1 MNSRLYLLSSFY
13 DPNLNFF
20 NSRGSSKKQSFQ
32 LSRHDC
38 PQLHDITLKCADNR
52 ELKAHKCILVA
63 RMEYFQLM
71 FRNNWSEVKCTGL
84 HLLFNETN
92 LSCKFIQSKTV
103 NLTTVPIEYMEP
115 IVDFLYTNDAEQI
128 RQQNYSDNFIYNMIV
143 ICDQYFINRL
153 RNIFELLVIERI
165 SIKKCA
171 EMLEFA
177 CDYNCKMLKK
187 VCLDFMV
194 LNMARL
200 LEHRTL
206 DVLNGDMLQLVCQHY
221 KTQKKSG
228 RNVTYEDT
236 VSDVMLESFVA
247 DFKVDLGYKIT
258 EEQKIKERKART
270 SSTNQQDRRI
280 YEKEAIDANKSREL
294 DYCKMDDRKVPEPS
308 PLLLEATK
316 LSDELVSKVKSWT
329 KVPDKKDAKK
339 KNFPGTL
346 KTNEI
351 LSIEQKEKDAFVSL
365 SKTLSPRAEP
375 VTPPTNVTKPIECST
390 PIARSSLSLG
400 EFTPQISA
408 KISQK
413 QRKSQ
418 TVAAELHRFGMTTPK
433 KDDDAGTS
441 PMAENVWATK
451 TMIQS
456 SPSNTLQSQSL
467 NDSFFHHS
475 MGMPST
481 SFSTSM
487 SGGRSPLSPF
497 AGRPPKTKSMSFDTS
512 TAAVEDLSKS
522 FTKILKDEKKER
534 DYFEKLKTKSLVL
547 TQIEETA
554 IDELKKFYN
563 IENVHDEHIFVG
575 RKLQM
580 KPTMNFTV
588 WHH

>member
-1 MNSRLYLLSSFY
+1 MYSFNIFASY
-13 DPNLNFF
+13 
-20 NSRGSSKKQSFQ
+20 K
-32 LSRHDC
+32 
-38 PQLHDITLKCADNR
+38 
-52 ELKAHKCILVA
+52 
-63 RMEYFQLM
+63 
-71 FRNNWSEVKCTGL
+71 
-84 HLLFNETN
+84 TN
-92 LSCKFIQSKTV
+92 LSRKFFQTKTV

-115 IVDFLYTNDAEQI
+115 IIDFLYTNDAEQI

-177 CDYNCKMLKK
+177 CDYNCKMLTK

-206 DVLNGDMLQLVCQHY
+206 DGLNGDMLQLVCRHY
-221 KTQKKSG
+221 QTQKKTG
-228 RNVTYEDT
+228 HNITYEDT

-247 DFKVDLGYKIT
+247 DFKVDLGYKFSGD
-258 EEQKIKERKART
+258 QKMKERKART
-270 SSTNQQDRRI
+270 SSVNQQDRRI

-294 DYCKMDDRKVPEPS
+294 DYCKMDERKVSEPS
-308 PLLLEATK
+308 PLLLEAAK

-329 KVPDKKDAKK
+329 KVPDKKDPKK

-365 SKTLSPRAEP
+365 SKTNSPRAEP
-375 VTPPTNVTKPIECST
+375 VTPPSSVTKPIECST
-390 PIARSSLSLG
+390 PTARSSLSLG
-400 EFTPQISA
+400 EFTPQIFA

-418 TVAAELHRFGMTTPK
+418 TVAVEPQRFGITTPK
-433 KDDDAGTS
+433 KDSDSGTS
-441 PMAENVWATK
+441 PMAGNVWATK
-451 TMIQS
+451 TMMQS
-456 SPSNTLQSQSL
+456 PPSNASQSL

-475 MGMPST
+475 MGTPST
-481 SFSTSM
+481 SLSTSL
-487 SGGRSPLSPF
+487 SGGQSPLSPF
-497 AGRPPKTKSMSFDTS
+497 VGRPPKTKSLSFDNN

-522 FTKILKDEKKER
+522 FTKILKAEKKER
-534 DYFEKLKTKSLVL
+534 DYYEKLKTKSLVL

-563 IENVHDEHIFVG
+563 IENVHDEYIYVG
-575 RKLQM
+575 RKVQVQ
-580 KPTMNFTV
+580 PTMNFTM
-588 WHH
+588 WHQ

>member
-1 MNSRLYLLSSFY
+1 MYC
-13 DPNLNFF
+13 F
-20 NSRGSSKKQSFQ
+20 NAVSYK
-32 LSRHDC
+32 
-38 PQLHDITLKCADNR
+38 
-52 ELKAHKCILVA
+52 
-63 RMEYFQLM
+63 
-71 FRNNWSEVKCTGL
+71 
-84 HLLFNETN
+84 TN
-92 LSCKFIQSKTV
+92 LSRKFIQTKTV
-103 NLTTVPIEYMEP
+103 NLTTVPIDYMEP
-115 IVDFLYTNDAEQI
+115 IIDFLYTNDAEQI

-200 LEHRTL
+200 LEYRIL
-206 DVLNGDMLQLVCQHY
+206 DGLNSDMLQLVCRHY
-221 KTQKKSG
+221 HTQKRVG
-228 RNVTYEDT
+228 HNITYDDT
-236 VSDVMLESFVA
+236 VNDVMLESFVA
-247 DFKVDLGYKIT
+247 DFKVDLGYKIS
-258 EEQKIKERKART
+258 EDQKLKERKART

-280 YEKEAIDANKSREL
+280 YEKKAIDANKSREL
-294 DYCKMDDRKVPEPS
+294 DYCTKTDERKVPEAS
-308 PLLLEATK
+308 PLLLEAAK
-316 LSDELVSKVKSWT
+316 LSEELVSKVQSWT

-339 KNFPGTL
+339 KSFPGAL

-365 SKTLSPRAEP
+365 SKTHSPRAEP
-375 VTPPTNVTKPIECST
+375 VTPPSTKPIECST

-400 EFTPQISA
+400 EFTPQIGA

-418 TVAAELHRFGMTTPK
+418 SVVAELQRFGMMTPK
-433 KDDDAGTS
+433 KDGDADTS
-441 PMAENVWATK
+441 PMTIVENVWATK

-456 SPSNTLQSQSL
+456 PPSNALQSQSL

-475 MGMPST
+475 MGIPST
-481 SFSTSM
+481 STSANVT
-487 SGGRSPLSPF
+487 GGRSPLSPF
-497 AGRPPKTKSMSFDTS
+497 SGRPPKTKSLSFDNNS
-512 TAAVEDLSKS
+512 TATVEDLSKS

-534 DYFEKLKTKSLVL
+534 DYYEKLKTKSLVL

-563 IENVHDEHIFVG
+563 IENVHDENIFVG
-575 RKLQM
+575 RKLQVQ
-580 KPTMNFTV
+580 PSMNFTV